1 MTVEKQLVKEVEMTI
16 KMEVQKCFTLFH
28 SSTGGGNAPRNVAMS
43 HERQEDCKLLKRDVN
58 DAEFK
63 ILVIQPLFAK

>member
-1 MTVEKQLVKEVEMTI
+1 MFHTP
-16 KMEVQKCFTLFH
+16 FH

-43 HERQEDCKLLKRDVN
+43 HERQEDCKLLKGDVN

-63 ILVIQPLFAK
+63 ILVILVKILQPEEYTQCVW